1 MDNLKQENNYEKF
14 KQDVDMWIDNTQ
26 YWINSYSKRA
36 SSYINHASL
45 LQDAK
50 SYLEKTKNLHSQ
62 LTKYK
67 DLSKMNIDEWN
78 EWRKIKS

>member
-1 MDNLKQENNYEKF
+1 MNLKQENNYEKF
-14 KQDVDMWIDNTQ
+14 KQDVDMWIEDTQ
-26 YWINSYSKRA
+26 YWINSYSMKA
-36 SSYINHASL
+36 SSYINHTSL

-78 EWRKIKS
+78 EWRKIK

>member
-1 MDNLKQENNYEKF
+1 MYLKQENNYEKF
-14 KQDVDMWIDNTQ
+14 KQDVEICIEETQ
-26 YWINSYSKRA
+26 YWINSHSMKA
-36 SSYINHASL
+36 SSYINHPSL
-45 LQDAK
+45 LQDTT